1 MQSIGMTIDFNPQKP
16 TLSVDGHWNLIFS
29 HGPDANYLVNGKAIE
44 LLVDHIKYL
53 EVLIANCPGNKN
65 D

>member
-1 MQSIGMTIDFNPQKP
+1 MTINFNPQQP
-16 TLSVDGHWNLIFS
+16 TLSVDGHWNLILS
-29 HGPDANYLVNGKAIE
+29 HGSDANYLVNGKAIE

-53 EVLIANCPGNKN
+53 EVLIANCPGAKN